1 MSFRYRLVCMKHQT
15 LGRVVPRLA
24 QGHLYAGRPG
34 HALRRQRENLKQ
46 PRVDPRRGVGYGAC
60 EYACTLQEDPA
71 VYVTG
76 IGERRLCAAR
86 SCLIASKGVRSVN
99 LNSSQWMLAAATV
112 AFLAAF
118 ALYEHALAIIALDRN
133 AAHLSEQ
140 LALKPFVPVLA
151 LNDDRTLTSADVPWI
166 FPPPRCSAPGDS
178 AASARSGRSAQRPQP
193 AAGQERSGLRKSN
206 LLPGLS
212 PHRQSARSNEISSVS
227 MATQFGVPGPDFG
240 TWDISTAHLST
251 EPAASI
257 APS

>member
-46 PRVDPRRGVGYGAC
+46 PRVDLRRGVGYGAC

-76 IGERRLCAAR
+76 IGESRSCAAR

-118 ALYEHALAIIALDRN
+118 APSHLPYWDTRSTKSTRFRHRALSPAGKRPAIRAPLRPRICNNTSTAMPNSTSPPPSSPLRRSTTNVKASWRRLWMCVPWVAQMALARFSRPDR
-133 AAHLSEQ
+133 A
-140 LALKPFVPVLA
+140 
-151 LNDDRTLTSADVPWI
+151 RM
-166 FPPPRCSAPGDS
+166 PR
-178 AASARSGRSAQRPQP
+178 AS
-193 AAGQERSGLRKSN
+193 N
-206 LLPGLS
+206 
-212 PHRQSARSNEISSVS
+212 
-227 MATQFGVPGPDFG
+227 
-240 TWDISTAHLST
+240 
-251 EPAASI
+251 
-257 APS
+257 